1 MTETGKQPPTFK
13 LSGKTK
19 SVGLAEMPLS
29 QVRAPFHGVAV
40 MREGA
45 VQPGVFRDPPSIQV
59 RLHDGSRQWN
69 VCQRQADEGKKWGLS
84 SSPRQ

>member
-1 MTETGKQPPTFK
+1 
-13 LSGKTK
+13 
-19 SVGLAEMPLS
+19 MPLS

-45 VQPGVFRDPPSIQV
+45 VQPGVFHDQV
-59 RLHDGSRQWN
+59 WPHDRSRQWN

-84 SSPRQ
+84 SSPLQ